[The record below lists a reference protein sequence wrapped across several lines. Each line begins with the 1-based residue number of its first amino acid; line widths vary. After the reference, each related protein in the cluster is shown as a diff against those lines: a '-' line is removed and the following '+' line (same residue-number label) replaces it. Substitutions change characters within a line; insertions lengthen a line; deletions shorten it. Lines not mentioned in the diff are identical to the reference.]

1 MIVSRIFLFFAG
13 IIGALWAPRGALNL
27 DVIETLV
34 VVIPIALLFLSLM
47 FWRLRPPGR
56 AERSPDFLPPKL

>member
-1 MIVSRIFLFFAG
+1 MIVSRIFLLFAG

-34 VVIPIALLFLSLM
+34 AVILCLSY
-47 FWRLRPPGR
+47 
-56 AERSPDFLPPKL
+56 SIV